1 MRNFLLLCMAAL
13 CCLACND
20 SKIVTVTVTNP
31 LAMDR
36 SDEMVE
42 VSMTEISNL
51 LNLADT
57 AQIVVLNVEGE
68 QVPYQVTYDDKLI
81 FPATVAAN
89 ASAAYTVQAG
99 TPVDV
104 EVRACGRQYP
114 ERLDDMAWEND
125 LVGFRAYGPALQ
137 ARGERGFGYDLF
149 TKRGTAAPVLEDMY
163 AKELDADSWKQVN
176 ELRKTDPKAAD
187 ELVRTFSYHIDHGYG
202 MDCYAVGPTLGAGVS
217 ALMVNDTIIYPWCY
231 KTQEVLDNGPLRF
244 IVPFQ
249 RRGFQ
254 DGIEYHIR
262 LSVIHADKDE
272 AGPAFDGFAVLIA
285 DADGKHGRVSPVT
298 DFIQNTHRQVFDHLL
313 CETETGQ
320 CLIR

>member
-99 TPVDV
+99 APVDV

-137 ARGERGFGYDLF
+137 AR
-149 TKRGTAAPVLEDMY
+149 
-163 AKELDADSWKQVN
+163 
-176 ELRKTDPKAAD
+176 
-187 ELVRTFSYHIDHGYG
+187 
-202 MDCYAVGPTLGAGVS
+202 
-217 ALMVNDTIIYPWCY
+217 
-231 KTQEVLDNGPLRF
+231 
-244 IVPFQ
+244 
-249 RRGFQ
+249 
-254 DGIEYHIR
+254 
-262 LSVIHADKDE
+262 
-272 AGPAFDGFAVLIA
+272 
-285 DADGKHGRVSPVT
+285 
-298 DFIQNTHRQVFDHLL
+298 
-313 CETETGQ
+313 
-320 CLIR
+320 

>member
-89 ASAAYTVQAG
+89 ASAAYTV
-99 TPVDV
+99 
-104 EVRACGRQYP
+104 R
-114 ERLDDMAWEND
+114 
-125 LVGFRAYGPALQ
+125 
-137 ARGERGFGYDLF
+137 
-149 TKRGTAAPVLEDMY
+149 PVLPSM
-163 AKELDADSWKQVN
+163 W
-176 ELRKTDPKAAD
+176 R
-187 ELVRTFSYHIDHGYG
+187 
-202 MDCYAVGPTLGAGVS
+202 
-217 ALMVNDTIIYPWCY
+217 
-231 KTQEVLDNGPLRF
+231 
-244 IVPFQ
+244 
-249 RRGFQ
+249 
-254 DGIEYHIR
+254 
-262 LSVIHADKDE
+262 
-272 AGPAFDGFAVLIA
+272 
-285 DADGKHGRVSPVT
+285 
-298 DFIQNTHRQVFDHLL
+298 
-313 CETETGQ
+313 
-320 CLIR
+320 

>member
-104 EVRACGRQYP
+104 EVRA
-114 ERLDDMAWEND
+114 LS
-125 LVGFRAYGPALQ
+125 LI
-137 ARGERGFGYDLF
+137 
-149 TKRGTAAPVLEDMY
+149 
-163 AKELDADSWKQVN
+163 
-176 ELRKTDPKAAD
+176 
-187 ELVRTFSYHIDHGYG
+187 HISE
-202 MDCYAVGPTLGAGVS
+202 PTRP
-217 ALMVNDTIIYPWCY
+217 Y
-231 KTQEVLDNGPLRF
+231 
-244 IVPFQ
+244 
-249 RRGFQ
+249 
-254 DGIEYHIR
+254 
-262 LSVIHADKDE
+262 
-272 AGPAFDGFAVLIA
+272 
-285 DADGKHGRVSPVT
+285 
-298 DFIQNTHRQVFDHLL
+298 
-313 CETETGQ
+313 
-320 CLIR
+320 

>member
-99 TPVDV
+99 TP
-104 EVRACGRQYP
+104 ACIAVQRFVPFHHLVVHKSGGGRCFC
-114 ERLDDMAWEND
+114 
-125 LVGFRAYGPALQ
+125 VIPALA
-137 ARGERGFGYDLF
+137 AR
-149 TKRGTAAPVLEDMY
+149 KIPHNA
-163 AKELDADSWKQVN
+163 
-176 ELRKTDPKAAD
+176 
-187 ELVRTFSYHIDHGYG
+187 
-202 MDCYAVGPTLGAGVS
+202 
-217 ALMVNDTIIYPWCY
+217 
-231 KTQEVLDNGPLRF
+231 
-244 IVPFQ
+244 
-249 RRGFQ
+249 
-254 DGIEYHIR
+254 
-262 LSVIHADKDE
+262 E
-272 AGPAFDGFAVLIA
+272 ATVLIA
-285 DADGKHGRVSPVT
+285 IGRVILDTVIVRVYSTGRCSCVHSELHLRMSVRT
-298 DFIQNTHRQVFDHLL
+298 DFRHFILRAGCYQQS
-313 CETETGQ
+313 GK
-320 CLIR
+320 